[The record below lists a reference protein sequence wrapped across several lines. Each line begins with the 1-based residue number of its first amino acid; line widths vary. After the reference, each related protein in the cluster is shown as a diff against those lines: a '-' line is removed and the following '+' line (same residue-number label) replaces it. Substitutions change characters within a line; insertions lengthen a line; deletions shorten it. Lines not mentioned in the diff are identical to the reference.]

1 MTQYDDRVQKQKE
14 LIAAEEWGRQV
25 KYLHAHNGILE
36 VAFNN
41 GLKQFEE
48 TATGKKWTEGDVET
62 KESLLRSF
70 GRYMADF
77 RGK

>member
-14 LIAAEEWGRQV
+14 QIAAEEWGKQV
-25 KYLHAHNGILE
+25 KYLHAQNGILE
-36 VAFNN
+36 VAYNN
-41 GLKQFEE
+41 GLKEFEE
-48 TATGKKWTEGDVET
+48 TATGKKWSEGEVET
-62 KESLLRSF
+62 KEGLLRSF